1 MRFDVI
7 FVILSRL
14 LWIFGVKNMFLIL
27 LKAIHLLLCILII
40 AGVLLMN
47 QKSEGLSG
55 IMGSSSYS
63 ARSAKGM
70 DEGMR
75 RGITWLGAGL
85 IVSAII
91 LDIIDKTV

>member
-1 MRFDVI
+1 MTI
-7 FVILSRL
+7 FISALKVLHIVLCALVIL
-14 LWIFGVKNMFLIL
+14 
-27 LKAIHLLLCILII
+27 
-40 AGVLLMN
+40 GVLFMN

-75 RGITWLGAGL
+75 RMITWVAGL
-85 IVSAII
+85 LIASALL
-91 LDIIDKTV
+91 LDLIA

>member
-1 MRFDVI
+1 MGFIIVI
-7 FVILSRL
+7 KV
-14 LWIFGVKNMFLIL
+14 
-27 LKAIHLLLCILII
+27 IHLLLCIMVI

-75 RGITWLGAGL
+75 RMITWLGASL
-85 IVSAII
+85 IFTAIV
-91 LDIIDKTV
+91 LDIMDKTV

>member
-1 MRFDVI
+1 MELFT
-7 FVILSRL
+7 
-14 LWIFGVKNMFLIL
+14 NL
-27 LKAIHLLLCILII
+27 LKFVHFILCILVII
-40 AGVLLMN
+40 GVLMMN

-75 RGITWLGAGL
+75 RLITWLGAGL
-85 IVSAII
+85 ILSSII
-91 LDIIDKTV
+91 LGILPQ

>member
-1 MRFDVI
+1 MEF
-7 FVILSRL
+7 FT
-14 LWIFGVKNMFLIL
+14 GL
-27 LKAIHLLLCILII
+27 LKVVHLLLCVFIVV
-40 AGVLLMN
+40 GVLFMN

-75 RGITWLGAGL
+75 RLITWLGAGL
-85 IVSAII
+85 MLSAIV
-91 LDIIDKTV
+91 LGVLPQ

>member
-1 MRFDVI
+1 MI
-7 FVILSRL
+7 FIS
-14 LWIFGVKNMFLIL
+14 L
-27 LKAIHLLLCILII
+27 LKIIHIILCVLVV
-40 AGVLLMN
+40 AGVLFMN

-75 RGITWLGAGL
+75 RIITWLGVAL
-85 IVSAII
+85 FVSCILLGII
-91 LDIIDKTV
+91 AY

>member
-1 MRFDVI
+1 MIMVLKVI
-7 FVILSRL
+7 H
-14 LWIFGVKNMFLIL
+14 LIL
-27 LKAIHLLLCILII
+27 CVAII

-85 IVSAII
+85 IFSAIV
-91 LDIIDKTV
+91 LDMIG